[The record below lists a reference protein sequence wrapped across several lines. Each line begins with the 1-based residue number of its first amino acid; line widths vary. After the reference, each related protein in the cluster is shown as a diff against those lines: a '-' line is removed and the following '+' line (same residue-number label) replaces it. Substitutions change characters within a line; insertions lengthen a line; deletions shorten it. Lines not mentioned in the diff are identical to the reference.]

1 MQDLG
6 TFPGALKTIFP
17 CCNTINDSRQIA
29 GFIIDQSGSSRAI
42 LWQDHVWMDLNDLIP
57 KHSGWTLQAA
67 ESINDAGQITGFGV
81 INGEVHAFL
90 ATPRDRDRDRDTDPG
105 FGDR

>member
-1 MQDLG
+1 V
-6 TFPGALKTIFP
+6 KR
-17 CCNTINDSRQIA
+17 NDSRQIA
-29 GFIIDQSGSSRAI
+29 GLMIDQDRNSRAI
-42 LWQDHVWMDLNDLIP
+42 LRQNHIWMDLNDLIP
-57 KHSGWTLQAA
+57 KDSGWTLQAA

-90 ATPRDRDRDRDTDPG
+90 ATPRDRDRDTDPG